1 MFRDI
6 SVVLTLLLE
15 QRAILSALL
24 PQKGEV
30 QEEEDVPHDR
40 SWLVQTSVQEG
51 VEAHDVQG
59 DWEKKQGSKSGA
71 LGPQAHGRNEEDDR
85 VDDRNVAALHHNIDE
100 LERLRGT
107 VHVWGWS
114 REDTERTKNRS
125 DEQKRQNNLSN
136 GGSERGEF
144 HRWGYR
150 SVERVGDQCAYFS
163 LSQSETYVPYF
174 FRTSSGTSL

>member
-59 DWEKKQGSKSGA
+59 DGKKEKSGKGGA
-71 LGPQAHGRNEEDDR
+71 LGPQAHSCNKEDDR
-85 VDDRNVAALHHNIDE
+85 VDNRDVAALHHNIDE
-100 LERLRGT
+100 LERLWIA

-114 REDTERTKNRS
+114 GEDAERAKNRS

-136 GGSERGEF
+136 GGSESGEF

-150 SVERVGDQCAYFS
+150 SVDRVGDQCACPACLS
-163 LSQSETYVPYF
+163 LYIQPVIIV
-174 FRTSSGTSL
+174 